1 MDKECEQ
8 SMKRLLM
15 IFLAMIVFAITV
27 RAQSVLLSDTLKAR
41 FVSCTVEEYFSYW
54 GKEYPNSLPKRTIT
68 LITDIDAGLLP
79 DTVAGLPVKVIDD
92 LELLRKRKNRRLIKE
107 STYKVKV
114 NTIAADT
121 IDVSLIEWRIS
132 FEGWKQI
139 GVVVIPRDY
148 KYIGYIPEYIG
159 YIPEYIGY
167 IPDGRFVYDA
177 TTNNWK
183 ASFYDGLVR
192 LMERDPEFYGGAE
205 ALFNFWRENLRYP
218 QEAMERK
225 IEGKVYVAFRV
236 ELDGDITN
244 AFVLRDIGGGC
255 GDEALRVANLMPQW
269 KPAIR
274 HNKPAG
280 ETYVLPIIFALPPN
294 DPVIDTNV
302 KGIII
307 KYYCDSSLTVDTIF
321 TNHSGW
327 TDIHCYPGAKVEYHD
342 MQEMKIEGVEVKVKY

>member
-1 MDKECEQ
+1 M
-8 SMKRLLM
+8 
-15 IFLAMIVFAITV
+15 
-27 RAQSVLLSDTLKAR
+27 
-41 FVSCTVEEYFSYW
+41 
-54 GKEYPNSLPKRTIT
+54 
-68 LITDIDAGLLP
+68 
-79 DTVAGLPVKVIDD
+79 
-92 LELLRKRKNRRLIKE
+92 RKRKNRRLIKE

-114 NTIAADT
+114 DTVAADT
-121 IDVSLIEWRIS
+121 IDVSLIEWHVS

-139 GVVVIPRDY
+139 GVVVIPRE
-148 KYIGYIPEYIG
+148 KL
-159 YIPEYIGY
+159 GY
-167 IPDGRFVYDA
+167 IPDGRFVFDA
-177 TTNNWK
+177 TTNSWK
-183 ASFYDGLVR
+183 ASFYEELEN
-192 LMERDPEFYGGAE
+192 LMERDPEFPGGSE
-205 ALFNFWRENLRYP
+205 ALSNFWRENLRYP

-302 KGIII
+302 KGVII
-307 KYYCDSSLTVDTIF
+307 KYYCDSSLTIDTIF

-327 TDIHCYPGAKVEYHD
+327 TDIHCNPGAKVDYHD